1 MVRLALPSLAALCAL
16 PLACGGAPAAPQAPA
31 AAKPV
36 ASAPPP
42 SPPDLSPV
50 PEPEGLVVTGRLND
64 VGASL
69 GVVHG
74 WSKLPMPGSE
84 QVTELV
90 TSEAIGPVVD
100 VDQPIDFAI
109 AVAGSGMQLRPVVAV
124 SAAVK
129 DPDKVKASLA
139 DRYKLVPRDNGTTL
153 IQGLGKP
160 AAKDDDEAQGGSR
173 DDAAD
178 TERTCEL
185 APAYGAAPVRLV
197 CGLDPKAL
205 SELGPWLTRTA
216 TRAPATGADVHVEV
230 RMTPL
235 KPTIEEQKR
244 FLGLLLGRALGG
256 EAPGTRNVLSGVA
269 GDFADFALEVDTLD
283 LDLKLAD
290 PGADM
295 TTTLKLSGNTS
306 ELGKLVTGHAERSG
320 PVPAE
325 FWQLPGDADLAFF
338 DRGLDDAQLAKARDL
353 VLELAS
359 DALGDQGIKEAD
371 RKPILDALGK
381 LASPAPVAYASGLD
395 AAATQKAFA
404 AEKALGD
411 QADATSRAEAKH
423 ASAQAI
429 LGWHVIELGEPSGRI
444 AGALKDLSAAWGK
457 PSVVA
462 AYRAKHPGA
471 PPTSLRT
478 APLPKGVTLPSGT
491 QHYVLSI
498 HPYAPERRVT
508 HPGHGASQPKAAD
521 KKPAKPGRPTVLHVL
536 VVPDGQRTWI
546 ASGGD
551 EGLVATR
558 VAAAMGSGGDKLR
571 ARPELA
577 SLKNATVGAGGFVTV
592 RGLPEMVEQ
601 LAVLFG
607 DSSHDAMES
616 LDDVQK
622 LPHQGL
628 VGMPFTV
635 TAQANGPGHG
645 AVTTLQVP
653 RATVEDV
660 VAGILQHGGF

>member
-1 MVRLALPSLAALCAL
+1 MALRLALPSLAALCAL

-42 SPPDLSPV
+42 PPPDLSPV
-50 PEPEGLVVTGRLND
+50 PDPQGLVVTGRLSKA
-64 VGASL
+64 GASL
-69 GVVHG
+69 GIVHG
-74 WSKLPMPGSE
+74 WSKLPMPESA

-100 VDQPIDFAI
+100 IDQPIDFAV
-109 AVAGSGMQLRPVVAV
+109 AVSGSGMQLHPVVAV

-139 DRYKLVPRDNGTTL
+139 DRYKLVPGDNGTTL

-160 AAKDDDEAQGGSR
+160 APADDDQDGSPDDGGGS
-173 DDAAD
+173 
-178 TERTCEL
+178 ERTCEL

-197 CGLDPKAL
+197 CGFSPKAL
-205 SELGPWLTRTA
+205 TELGPWLTRTA
-216 TRAPATGADVHVEV
+216 TRAPSTDADAHLEV
-230 RMTPL
+230 RMAPL

-244 FLGLLLGRALGG
+244 FLGLLIGGVLGG
-256 EAPGTRNVLSGVA
+256 QAAGTGDVLSVAA
-269 GDFADFALEVDTLD
+269 GDLADFALDLDTLD
-283 LDLKLAD
+283 VDLMLAD
-290 PGADM
+290 PGANL
-295 TTTLKLSGNTS
+295 TTTLKLSGSTS
-306 ELGKLVTGHAERSG
+306 ELGKLMTGHAERSG

-338 DRGLDDAQLAKARDL
+338 DRGLDDAQVAKGRDL
-353 VLELAS
+353 ALKLAS
-359 DALGDQGIKEAD
+359 DALGDQGIKDAD

-395 AAATQKAFA
+395 PAATQKAFA

-411 QADATSRAEAKH
+411 QADASSRAEAKR
-423 ASAQAI
+423 ASAEAL
-429 LGWHVIELGEPSGRI
+429 LGWRVIELGEPSARI

-471 PPTSLRT
+471 PPPSLRT
-478 APLPKGVTLPSGT
+478 APLPKGTKLPAGT
-491 QHYVLSI
+491 QHYVLSLYS
-498 HPYAPERRVT
+498 YAPERRVT
-508 HPGHGASQPKAAD
+508 HPARGASQPKAAD
-521 KKPAKPGRPTVLHVL
+521 KKPAKPGRPLVLHLL
-536 VVPDGQRTWI
+536 VVPDGQRTWF

-551 EGLVATR
+551 EGLVAAK
-558 VAAAMGSGGDKLR
+558 VAAAMAGGGDTLS

-577 SLKNATVGAGGFVTV
+577 SLKTAAVGAGGFVTV

-607 DSSHDAMES
+607 ATSHDAMRS
-616 LDDVQK
+616 LEDAQK

-628 VGMPFTV
+628 VAMPFTL
-635 TAQANGPGHG
+635 TAQANGPSHG
-645 AVTTLQVP
+645 AVTTMQVP
-653 RATVEDV
+653 RAAIEDAI
-660 VAGILQHGGF
+660 AGFLQHGGF